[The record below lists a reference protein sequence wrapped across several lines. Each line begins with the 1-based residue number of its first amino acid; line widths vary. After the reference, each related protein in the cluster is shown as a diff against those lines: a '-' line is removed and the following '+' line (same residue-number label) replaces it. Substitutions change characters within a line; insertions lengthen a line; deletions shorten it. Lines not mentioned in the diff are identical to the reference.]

1 MVKLQRFSKE
11 LESITKVSIHKVSL
25 EGIELRIDV
34 TLKNPSGGS
43 LRVKQPFVKM
53 IHEGTT
59 VASSQIADV
68 NITVPRF
75 SEVSMEPIRLNI
87 GFLMLAAKFPT
98 LLRQYRDTGQI
109 RLVVKT
115 VTTINDRLPYTKTD
129 DITLGGGK
137 KA

>member
-53 IHEGTT
+53 IHEGAT

-75 SEVSMEPIRLNI
+75 SEVSMEPIRLTI

-98 LLRQYRDTGQI
+98 LLREYRDSGQI